1 MIQFAVTI
9 ALFVLVALAVAT
21 TWRVLSGP
29 TLPDRL
35 LAGDLTIAIITFIL
49 ALAGVLGGSEFY
61 LDAALVA
68 ALLAFTSTIVLAK
81 FISEGKVFEE

>member
-1 MIQFAVTI
+1 MIQTGASL
-9 ALFVLVALAVAT
+9 ALYTLVLLAFAT
-21 TWRVLSGP
+21 TWRVLTGP

-35 LAGDLTIAIITFIL
+35 LAGDLTIAIVTFIL
-49 ALAGVLGGSEFY
+49 AVASVLGGSEFY